1 MLILG
6 LQIKFY
12 WINLQGYAKTNVWV
26 LYMQIAQDF
35 SWKNLE
41 LDSFHNVS
49 MTFIPTD
56 SETEKEKLV
65 DSNHKDQ
72 KYY

>member
-1 MLILG
+1 M
-6 LQIKFY
+6 Q
-12 WINLQGYAKTNVWV
+12 KTNMRV
-26 LYMQIAQDF
+26 LCMHIAQDL

-41 LDSFHNVS
+41 LDSFHSVS
-49 MTFIPTD
+49 MTFIPND

-65 DSNHKDQ
+65 DSNHKDK

>member
-1 MLILG
+1 M
-6 LQIKFY
+6 
-12 WINLQGYAKTNVWV
+12 WV
-26 LYMQIAQDF
+26 LCMHIAQDL

-41 LDSFHNVS
+41 LDSFHSVS
-49 MTFIPTD
+49 MTFIPND

-65 DSNHKDQ
+65 DSNHKDK